1 MKELHSIIQQDLT
14 HCLISGRTDVDIHE
28 IFGGTANREK
38 SQEDG
43 LIVALSHDEFHENG
57 KDSVHMN
64 GTVKTWAHI
73 AGELA
78 WIAENQLP
86 FESRESCIK
95 RFRIRYGKNYL

>member
-1 MKELHSIIQQDLT
+1 MKELHSIIQQDLR
-14 HCLISGRTDVDIHE
+14 HCLISGRTDVDIHHV
-28 IFGGTANREK
+28 FGGANRLK
-38 SQEDG
+38 SEEDG

-78 WIAENQLP
+78 WIAEYKLP
-86 FESRESCIK
+86 FESIEDTIK
-95 RFRIRYGKNYL
+95 RFQSRFGKNYL